1 MKTLIVFL
9 FIPFLSLAA
18 DVVPQHIDDAFSYRY
33 EEEKQESKRA
43 IANDKQVQPSEK
55 EVEVVDESDRD
66 LASQEDKSSEDIQ
79 KHAKKIKYWKY

>member
-33 EEEKQESKRA
+33 EEEKQESKRP
-43 IANDKQVQPSEK
+43 IANDK
-55 EVEVVDESDRD
+55 
-66 LASQEDKSSEDIQ
+66 
-79 KHAKKIKYWKY
+79 